1 MIRVAA
7 LGDVHF
13 NTQSG
18 GRLRP
23 HLDEIADRVDVLLI
37 AGDLTSLGTV
47 AEAQVLADELAG
59 YPVPSITVLGNHDFH
74 ADQQVGVAAAMAGAG
89 VQVLDGTATT
99 IDVGSATVGVAGVK
113 GFGGGFAGACGSD
126 FGEPEMKAFMRHT
139 KDVAARLREAL
150 TGLSADVTI
159 ALLHYAPVPE
169 TLEGERLEI
178 WPFLGSHLLAEAIDE
193 SHCDLVLHG
202 HAHAGTEEGKTPGGV
217 PVRNV
222 AQQVLGQPVVVYEV
236 EPGTVRRVV

>member
-13 NTQSG
+13 NTQSR

-23 HLDEIADRVDVLLI
+23 HLDEIADDVDLLLI

-47 AEAQVLADELAG
+47 AEAQVLAEELAG
-59 YPVPSITVLGNHDFH
+59 YPAPTVTVLGNHDYH
-74 ADQQVGVAAAMAGAG
+74 ADEQVGVAAAMAGAG
-89 VQVLDGTATT
+89 VQVLEGTGTT
-99 IDVGSATVGVAGVK
+99 VDCGEVTVGVAGIK

-139 KDVAARLREAL
+139 KDVAGRLREAL

-236 EPGTVRRVV
+236 APGTVRRVL

>member
-1 MIRVAA
+1 MIRVGAV
-7 LGDVHF
+7 GDVHF
-13 NTQSG
+13 NSQSK

-23 HLDEIADRVDVLLI
+23 HLDEIAGSIDVLLL

-47 AEAQVLADELAG
+47 AEARVLAEELDG
-59 YPVPSITVLGNHDFH
+59 YPVPIVAVLGNHDFH
-74 ADQQVGVAAAMAGAG
+74 ADEELGVAAALACSGI
-89 VQVLDGTATT
+89 QVLEGTTTT
-99 IDVGSATVGVAGVK
+99 IDIGGRTVGIAGTK

-126 FGEPEMKAFMRHT
+126 FGEREMKAFVRHT

-150 TGLSADVTI
+150 TSLSGDVTI

-178 WPFLGSHLLAEAIDE
+178 WPFLGSYLLAEAIDE
-193 SHCDLVLHG
+193 AHADLVLHG
-202 HAHAGTEEGKTPGGV
+202 HAHGGTEEGKTPGGI

-222 AQQVLGQPVVVYEV
+222 AQQVLDRPVAIYEV
-236 EPGTVRRVV
+236 APGTVRRAD

>member
-1 MIRVAA
+1 MIRLAA
-7 LGDVHF
+7 LADVHF
-13 NTQSG
+13 NTQSR

-23 HLDEIADRVDVLLI
+23 HLDEIADQVDVLLI
-37 AGDLTSLGTV
+37 AGDLTSLGTF
-47 AEAQVLADELAG
+47 AEAQVLAEELAG
-59 YPVPSITVLGNHDFH
+59 YPVPTVAVLGNHDFH
-74 ADQQVGVAAAMAGAG
+74 ADEQVGVAAALAGAG
-89 VQVLDGTATT
+89 VQVLEGTTTTVDADDAT
-99 IDVGSATVGVAGVK
+99 IGVAGVK

-139 KDVAARLREAL
+139 KDLAGRLREAL
-150 TGLSADVTI
+150 AGLSADVTV

-178 WPFLGSHLLAEAIDE
+178 WPFLGSHLLGEAIDE

-236 EPGTVRRVV
+236 APGTVRRVD